1 MLTVRDLT
9 KRYGDLQA
17 LNGVNF
23 DVREGDVVG
32 FLGPNGAGKST
43 TMKIVT
49 GYIPATSGLV
59 TVDGLEITRHPIEAK
74 RRIGYLP
81 ESTPLYTDM
90 RVREYLTYRARIKGV
105 ARRDVA
111 SRVDYVMERTL
122 ISDRARQLIKTLSK
136 GYRQRV
142 GIADALVASPKLLI
156 LDEPTIGLDPNQILQ
171 VRNLIKELGQTYTVL
186 LSTHILAEV
195 EMVCDRVIIVA
206 RGKIAADDTVKGLVD
221 KHRAAA
227 LWVTLRT
234 TDDLDT
240 VEKALRGL
248 AGVLSV
254 SVDAKDEPRAG
265 THRVRV
271 AYEPAQG
278 ADTVSEAVARFAA
291 ERGWA
296 LSELTPERTTLEQI
310 FHRLTQG
317 QQPEVAA

>member
-17 LNGVNF
+17 LNGVTF

-59 TVDGLEITRHPIEAK
+59 TVDGLEITRHPIDAK

-111 SRVDYVMERTL
+111 RRVDYVMERTL
-122 ISDRARQLIKTLSK
+122 ITDRARQLIKTLSK

-171 VRNLIKELGQTYTVL
+171 VRELIKELGQTYTVL

-227 LWVTLRT
+227 VWVTLRT
-234 TDDLDT
+234 PDDLDT

-248 AGVLSV
+248 PGVLSV
-254 SVDAKDEPRAG
+254 SAEEPSAERAG

-271 AYEPAQG
+271 AYEPGLG
-278 ADTVSEAVARFAA
+278 AEATSEAVAKFAA
-291 ERGWA
+291 ERGWG
-296 LSELTPERTTLEQI
+296 LSELAPERTTLEQI
-310 FHRLTQG
+310 FHRLTQS
-317 QQPEVAA
+317 QQEVAA

>member
-17 LNGVNF
+17 LNGVTF

-105 ARRDVA
+105 ARRDVT

-122 ISDRARQLIKTLSK
+122 ITDRARQLIKTLSK

-221 KHRAAA
+221 QHRAAA
-227 LWVTLRT
+227 LRVTLRT
-234 TDDLDT
+234 PDDLDT
-240 VEKALRGL
+240 VEKALRGIP
-248 AGVLSV
+248 GVLSV
-254 SVDAKDEPRAG
+254 EAPATEEPRAG

-271 AYEPAQG
+271 AHEPAQG
-278 ADTVSEAVARFAA
+278 AEAISELVAKFASD
-291 ERGWA
+291 RGWA

-317 QQPEVAA
+317 QPQEVAA